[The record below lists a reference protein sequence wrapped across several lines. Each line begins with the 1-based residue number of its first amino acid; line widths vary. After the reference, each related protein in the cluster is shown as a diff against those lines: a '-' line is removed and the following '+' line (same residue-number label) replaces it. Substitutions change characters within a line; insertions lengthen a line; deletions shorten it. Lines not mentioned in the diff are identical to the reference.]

1 MATTTGLVQKLTVDP
16 PSGLCCVWIGA
27 SPTNT
32 TVLFVIRKTAD
43 TVQVGQL
50 KTAMVDGIISAHVA
64 RREVSATHASTDSE
78 ITSLGIGP

>member
-1 MATTTGLVQKLTVDP
+1 MANTTGMVQKLTVDP
-16 PSGLCCVWIGA
+16 QSGLCCAWIGP
-27 SPTNT
+27 SPTNA

-50 KTAMVDGIISAHVA
+50 KTAMVDGIVSAHVA
-64 RREVSATHASTDSE
+64 RREVTATHATGDSE